1 MRESSPPR
9 STALDRP
16 ALGLVMQLVALSML
30 PGQLSLVAFMLIEGM
45 PEFHLAS
52 LATLQLVATGLQLA
66 AGIAISRRAAARPL
80 AAAYCIGSLALAIVA
95 AVLFA
100 VEGEGASAII
110 VVVVEALPGPLVIVV
125 GSLALRLDRL
135 PDQRSPADVAAV
147 LLVLGSS
154 SLIAI
159 AVTIVNQARMM
170 SETGSSPGM
179 WVSLIWPWVVSGATA
194 VVAIHA
200 GRILLRTDS
209 EAAAR
214 RALIR
219 YVLVA
224 IGTAAVLGVPA
235 IVWILVNT
243 DDHKLFVLVSP
254 VAGLAISVARPLLI
268 WSYAKPT
275 LRDPM
280 PASRRELC
288 APLVWAALW
297 AVPLLLSRWPAVLQI
312 GEASGAAIAVELGV
326 LLSALAVANVVAV
339 LATLRGDRRA
349 FAAALTATA
358 SGGRSSSRSA
368 RWR

>member
-159 AVTIVNQARMM
+159 AVT
-170 SETGSSPGM
+170 
-179 WVSLIWPWVVSGATA
+179 
-194 VVAIHA
+194 
-200 GRILLRTDS
+200 
-209 EAAAR
+209 
-214 RALIR
+214 
-219 YVLVA
+219 
-224 IGTAAVLGVPA
+224 
-235 IVWILVNT
+235 
-243 DDHKLFVLVSP
+243 
-254 VAGLAISVARPLLI
+254 
-268 WSYAKPT
+268 
-275 LRDPM
+275 
-280 PASRRELC
+280 
-288 APLVWAALW
+288 
-297 AVPLLLSRWPAVLQI
+297 
-312 GEASGAAIAVELGV
+312 
-326 LLSALAVANVVAV
+326 
-339 LATLRGDRRA
+339 
-349 FAAALTATA
+349 
-358 SGGRSSSRSA
+358 
-368 RWR
+368 